1 MQGRAKVHEKQ
12 ANRRRSEKLR
22 AAQSVHAW
30 SRSTAY
36 TYPQCSVLCRSVHGR
51 AKVQNCI
58 GRKRMRCFQAAR
70 ARDERSQRQRFA
82 AVLACRNVAANRR
95 VLALVQNY

>member
-12 ANRRRSEKLR
+12 ANRRLRRSEKLG

-36 TYPQCSVLCRSVHGR
+36 TYPQCSVLCARSSKSSKLHR
-51 AKVQNCI
+51 AEKNALLPGCT
-58 GRKRMRCFQAAR
+58 CA
-70 ARDERSQRQRFA
+70 
-82 AVLACRNVAANRR
+82 RR
-95 VLALVQNY
+95 VFYTAPAVCRGTCLLVGM